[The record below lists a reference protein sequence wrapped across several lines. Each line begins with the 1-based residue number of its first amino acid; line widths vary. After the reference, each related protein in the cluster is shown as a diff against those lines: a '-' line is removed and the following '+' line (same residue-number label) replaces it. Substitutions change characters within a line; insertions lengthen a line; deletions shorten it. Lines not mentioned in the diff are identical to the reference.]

1 MLVEIWCILERL
13 IFSQSRI
20 MRPMEKQHLFSPPQK
35 KIYIGKIDAVSCL
48 LIRLWSGLRGNGC
61 SLWLDEFEY
70 VGSSLFH
77 FRYNGTSLQKLQ
89 F

>member
-1 MLVEIWCILERL
+1 MVHTGKLDILAKPDNAPNGEAASVL
-13 IFSQSRI
+13 
-20 MRPMEKQHLFSPPQK
+20 PTK

-61 SLWLDEFEY
+61 PLWLDEFEY